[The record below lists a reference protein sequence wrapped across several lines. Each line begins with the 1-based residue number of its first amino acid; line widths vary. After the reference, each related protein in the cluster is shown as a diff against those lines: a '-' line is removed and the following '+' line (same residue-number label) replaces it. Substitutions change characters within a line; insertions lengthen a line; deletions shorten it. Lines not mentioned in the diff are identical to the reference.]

1 MATTISARINLNF
14 SEEQCALKPHPLRS
28 QGNIPQTFFPIQL
41 NYPTISIPPSLSLS
55 LSLSFSLNDF
65 YSLFDYHYIISLSLS
80 LSLSSLEVAG
90 TLNSCS
96 VADQLLTST
105 ILEKIKRKKNKHESL
120 RKKTL
125 ALVTVFLYPSLLP
138 PPPPSLEVLENR

>member
-1 MATTISARINLNF
+1 VVATTISARINLNF

-41 NYPTISIPPSLSLS
+41 NYPTISIPLSLSLS

-65 YSLFDYHYIISLSLS
+65 YSLFDYHYIIS

-105 ILEKIKRKKNKHESL
+105 ILEKIKRKKTNMK
-120 RKKTL
+120 
-125 ALVTVFLYPSLLP
+125 A
-138 PPPPSLEVLENR
+138 